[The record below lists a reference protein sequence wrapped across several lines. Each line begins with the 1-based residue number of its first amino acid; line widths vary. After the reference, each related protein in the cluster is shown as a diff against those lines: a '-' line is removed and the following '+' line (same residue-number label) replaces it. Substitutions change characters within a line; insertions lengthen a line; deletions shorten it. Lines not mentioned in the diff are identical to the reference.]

1 MRSIAAAILFSL
13 AATAFA
19 ADRVETLLEKM
30 TLEEKLGQLTQ
41 LVPDQKELG
50 PAVAAGQVGSVF
62 GTGSAKQTNELQRA
76 VMAGSRLKIP
86 LLIGHDVIHGYRTI
100 FPIPL
105 AIASSWD
112 PAMAELSARIGA
124 REARAAGIRWTFAP
138 MVDIA
143 RDPRWGRIAEGA
155 GEDPVLGSAMAA
167 AYVRGFQQNGLL
179 ACAKHFVAYGAAEAG
194 RDYGSADIPERI
206 LRQVY
211 LPPFHAAVDAGVASV
226 MSAFNTI
233 DGVPATA
240 NRRLLTDVLRK
251 EWNFR
256 GFVVSDWSAIAEL
269 IPHGVAAT
277 KEDAAVK
284 AITAGVDMDMVD
296 VAYPM
301 LAAAVRDKKL
311 ADSVVDTAVRR
322 VLRAKEAAGLFEE
335 PFTDESL
342 AAAVMLTPEH
352 RSAARRVAQRSIV
365 LLKNDG
371 ALLPLSRATKTIAL
385 IGPLAGEKADMLG
398 TWSAEGKPEETISV
412 LEGMRAALP
421 PATRLLHEPG
431 TNVLDGS
438 DEQIAK
444 AVAIAGEADVV
455 IAVLGENRD
464 MSGEAASRTS
474 LDLPGRQQRLLE
486 SIAATGKP
494 LVLVILSGRP
504 LSISWAAEH
513 VPSIVQAWFLGTE
526 GGHAIVDVLFG
537 EVNPSGKLPLT
548 VPRTVGQVPI
558 YHAQLRTGRP
568 PDPANKFTSK
578 YLDVPIG
585 PLYPFGH
592 GLSYTRFDYRNLA
605 LSAPSMRA
613 DGRITVSAE
622 VRNSGKRAGEEIV
635 QMYIADPVATVA
647 RPVKEL
653 KGFQRMALGAGESK
667 RVEFPISRRELEFWL
682 DGKWVVEPGEFRVW
696 IAPSSEGGLEASFR
710 LARSE

>member
-1 MRSIAAAILFSL
+1 MRSIAAVILFSL
-13 AATAFA
+13 SATAFA
-19 ADRVETLLEKM
+19 ADRVETLLSRM

-41 LVPDQKELG
+41 FVPDQKEMG
-50 PAVAAGQVGSVF
+50 PAVAAGHLGSVLNS
-62 GTGSAKQTNELQRA
+62 GGAAKTNELQRA
-76 VMAGSRLKIP
+76 VIAGSRLKIP
-86 LLIGHDVIHGYRTI
+86 LLIGYDVIHGYRTI

-112 PAMAELSARIGA
+112 PTLAELSAGIAA
-124 REARAAGIRWTFAP
+124 REARAAGIHWTFAP

-155 GEDPVLGSAMAA
+155 GEDPLLGSAMAA

-179 ACAKHFVAYGAAEAG
+179 ACAKHFAAYGAAEAG
-194 RDYGSADIPERI
+194 RDYGSSEISERI
-206 LRQVY
+206 LREVY
-211 LPPFHAAVDAGVASV
+211 LPPFHAAVGAGAASL

-240 NRRLLTDVLRK
+240 NKRLLTDILRK

-277 KEDAAVK
+277 KEEAAAK

-296 VAYPM
+296 AAYPT
-301 LAAAVRDKKL
+301 LAAVVRDRKL
-311 ADSVVDTAVRR
+311 PQSVIDTAVRR
-322 VLRAKEAAGLFEE
+322 VLRAKEAAGLFDE
-335 PFTDESL
+335 PFTDETL
-342 AAAVMLTPEH
+342 PAKVTLTSEH
-352 RSAARRVAQRSIV
+352 RAAARRVAQHSMV

-371 ALLPLSRATKTIAL
+371 ALLPLSRDTKTIAL
-385 IGPLAGEKADMLG
+385 IGPLADAKADMLG
-398 TWSAEGKPEETISV
+398 TWSAEGKAEETSSV

-421 PATRLLHEPG
+421 ASTRLLHERG

-438 DEQIAK
+438 DEEFAK
-444 AVAIAGEADVV
+444 AIAAAGEADVV
-455 IAVLGENRD
+455 IAILGENRD

-474 LDLPGRQQRLLE
+474 LDLPGRQPRLLE
-486 SIAATGKP
+486 ALVATGKP
-494 LVLVILSGRP
+494 LVLVIMAGRP
-504 LSISWAAEH
+504 LSISWAAQH
-513 VPSIVQAWFLGTE
+513 VPSIVLAWFLGTE

-537 EVNPSGKLPLT
+537 EVNPSGKLPVT
-548 VPRTVGQVPI
+548 MPRTVGQVPI

-568 PDPANKFTSK
+568 ANVKDKFTSK

-592 GLSYTRFDYRNLA
+592 GLSYTRFEYGNLA
-605 LSAPSMRA
+605 LSAPTMRA
-613 DGRITVSAE
+613 DGRIIVSAE
-622 VRNSGKRAGEEIV
+622 VRNIGNRAGDEIV
-635 QMYIADPVATVA
+635 QMYIADPVASVA

-653 KGFQRMALGAGESK
+653 KGFQRITLGAGESK
-667 RVEFPISRRELEFWL
+667 RVEFPITRRELEFWL
-682 DGKWVVEPGEFRVW
+682 DGRWVAEPGAFRVW
-696 IAPSSEGGLEASFR
+696 IAPSSEDGLETSFR
-710 LARSE
+710 LARAE